1 MSFYIIIPA
10 RYAST
15 RFPGKPLID
24 IQGKSMIQRVH
35 EQASKSHAKQVFVAT
50 DDERIADAVNH
61 FGGNVVITSPEAPSG
76 TDRVHEAAML
86 LGMADQDIIVNLQAD
101 EPLMPPSIINQV
113 AAYLA
118 DPVINLA
125 TLKAPI
131 TEPADIDNPHVVK
144 VVTDAQGWA
153 LYFSRAPLPYLRQAQ
168 AGQAVT
174 ALSSPARWFQHLG
187 IYAYRFS
194 VLKKFVTWPRSD
206 LEKTEQLEQ
215 LRALDQGARIFVGMT
230 EHPVPPSIDVPEDLA
245 KTLDYL
251 DAEGS
256 YSNDTKQ

>member
-1 MSFYIIIPA
+1 MAFYIIIPA

-24 IQGKSMIQRVH
+24 IRGKSMIQRVY
-35 EQASKSHAKQVFVAT
+35 EQAAKSHAKQVFVAT

-61 FGGNVVITSPEAPSG
+61 FGGEVVITSPEHPSG
-76 TDRVHEAAML
+76 TDRVHEAAMH
-86 LGMADQDIIVNLQAD
+86 LGLADEDTLVNLQAD

-118 DPVINLA
+118 DPGINLA

-131 TEPADIDNPHVVK
+131 TEQADIHDPHVVK

-168 AGQAVT
+168 PGQKGPD
-174 ALSSPARWFQHLG
+174 LSGNSRWFQHLG
-187 IYAYRFS
+187 IYAYRLS
-194 VLKKFVTWPRSD
+194 LLKEFVTWARSD

-215 LRALDQGARIFVGMT
+215 LRALDQGASIFVGLT
-230 EHPVPPSIDVPEDLA
+230 ERTLPPSIDVPEDLA
-245 KTLDYL
+245 KTLAYL
-251 DAEGS
+251 DAEDS
-256 YSNDTKQ
+256 AAMTY